1 MFLVRLYLKH
11 ALIDTTVSWRERG
24 REASI
29 TMERGSW
36 TEGEEERLAEK
47 RDRGQE
53 RGRRTKGRR
62 EGEKER
68 GREGGK
74 ERGREVGKER
84 GREGEKE
91 GGREGERKEVRGKGR
106 D

>member
-1 MFLVRLYLKH
+1 
-11 ALIDTTVSWRERG
+11 
-24 REASI
+24 
-29 TMERGSW
+29 MERGSW

-47 RDRGQE
+47 RERG
-53 RGRRTKGRR
+53 GRRTKGRR
-62 EGEKER
+62 EGEKERGREGGKER

-91 GGREGERKEVRGKGR
+91 EGERKEVRGKGR